1 MKTLTKLNREDALYC
16 ANIFNDYFGQFDRID
31 QYMRDQKLA
40 QLEETIPTALPG
52 FGPEEDIFSDFS
64 ISPEEMD
71 FEVVICKSADFEVL
85 LNMTSSHTNMASI
98 PGKELKLMVREKNT
112 GKYVGFIRFGSP
124 LINSAP
130 RNQVLGNVPDLPVF
144 NKTAI
149 MGFTIVPTQPF
160 GFNYLGGKLLAA
172 ICCSHWTREVL
183 NKKYDMNLVM
193 FETTSLYGSS
203 KSSSQYD
210 GMKPYLRFKG
220 VTHSKFVP
228 LMHGQPY
235 RDLNIYVQDR
245 VGLLVPV
252 GASSRKLKMTTGIIG
267 LVKRSLEGDEL
278 DRFKKT
284 IEGALA
290 LTERK
295 RFYISNYGIENF
307 IDIVNGK
314 TDQIKKA
321 ENYDRFELENVILWW
336 KKKAQSRFNT
346 LKGDGRLRND
356 MEIWTKDSQ
365 IDIIR

>member
-1 MKTLTKLNREDALYC
+1 
-16 ANIFNDYFGQFDRID
+16 
-31 QYMRDQKLA
+31 
-40 QLEETIPTALPG
+40 
-52 FGPEEDIFSDFS
+52 
-64 ISPEEMD
+64 
-71 FEVVICKSADFEVL
+71 
-85 LNMTSSHTNMASI
+85 
-98 PGKELKLMVREKNT
+98 
-112 GKYVGFIRFGSP
+112 
-124 LINSAP
+124 
-130 RNQVLGNVPDLPVF
+130 
-144 NKTAI
+144 
-149 MGFTIVPTQPF
+149 
-160 GFNYLGGKLLAA
+160 
-172 ICCSHWTREVL
+172 
-183 NKKYDMNLVM
+183 
-193 FETTSLYGSS
+193 
-203 KSSSQYD
+203 
-210 GMKPYLRFKG
+210 
-220 VTHSKFVP
+220 
-228 LMHGQPY
+228 
-235 RDLNIYVQDR
+235 
-245 VGLLVPV
+245 
-252 GASSRKLKMTTGIIG
+252 MTTGIIG